1 MSRRLSAQ
9 LLALVVLLAL
19 GAGAA
24 YAVTGPILKAAHNP
38 KLGSIVVNAQGLTL
52 YHLTSEQGSIKC
64 TGICQSFWLPV
75 LVTGK
80 GKPVLGKGVIAAKVG
95 TIKRAGGK
103 LQVTYNKLPLYRY
116 YLDKKPGQYRGEGL
130 AEGTGTWFAVSLK
143 GTIVKLGG
151 GGGGSG
157 ATTTGTTGGTTT
169 GYGY

>member
-1 MSRRLSAQ
+1 MRRLSAQ
-9 LLALVVLLAL
+9 LVALVAFLAL
-19 GAGAA
+19 GAAAA
-24 YAVTGPILKAAHNP
+24 YAVTGPILKAAHNA
-38 KLGSIVVNAQGLTL
+38 KLGSIVVSAQGLTL

-64 TGICQSFWLPV
+64 TGICQSFWIPV
-75 LVTGK
+75 LVTAK
-80 GKPVLGKGVIAAKVG
+80 GKPVLGKGVVAAKVG
-95 TIKRAGGK
+95 TIRRPGGK

-151 GGGGSG
+151 GGGAGG
-157 ATTTGTTGGTTT
+157 TTTGTTGSTTT